1 MIIIKTKIW
10 GITVCDHDMRFMYV
24 HSGWEGSV
32 NDSRELEEAINDPKH
47 GFPRSPKG
55 IHVLNLN
62 TK

>member
-1 MIIIKTKIW
+1 MCA
-10 GITVCDHDMRFMYV
+10 CDHDMRFAYI

-32 NDSRELEEAINDPKH
+32 NDSRVLEEAINDPKH
-47 GFPRSPKG
+47 GFPWSPKG